1 SVHSGTTASS
11 AGPTGPS
18 GSTGLD
24 GSRSGFAGSDSAGP
38 ARQGDFGPLGSAAP
52 SVYSALSTHSN
63 HPARAAEFASPAG
76 SPDIMDLDI
85 AVTEDRRRGIMAR
98 LLGRSRTPPVRFF
111 TVHVDP
117 EDLAFVLGRA
127 QDRVRT
133 TPPLR
138 HSAPVLHLNR
148 AYREHALDNAD
159 EQGSPR
165 HDVDDG
171 HSHEPTY
178 ADAQTS
184 PVPTVLTYP
193 SPGHVSINGS
203 APLEVTMDQNIPTI
217 PSESSGRSPRNRSA
231 FDGRASTRSLTRST
245 PIPSAFYSPF
255 RGTGLSRPSEPFTSQ
270 PAGLLHAPGNPGPS
284 TLGLGRA
291 RGDGQHPSNAPTDH
305 RNISGA
311 EAGQP
316 RLEVASGGDTLSHDV
331 AAFRHRS
338 TDAQASPDSNS
349 HPEVNDAVPAVVQ
362 AACCAKEVELTHL
375 SFSEIR
381 VKENGPFVERKLQI
395 RVGTRSQLNDSL
407 PEPFDKGLN
416 RACTAGKARED
427 ELTQLSVDCHQYRI
441 RGGVYSGEDVLERI
455 FLDLRPILRRFLEVD
470 VIFKEEDRT
479 LGSAGVTEI
488 QSLIAGEFSHLSRV
502 RLEGKTT
509 TIRLLSFPLQNLRT
523 LEVLTSLTEAD
534 CRRLLELC
542 SDKLTVLVAGPI
554 DCVNGNYLAE
564 QSRESTGVRSLTS
577 RAYPSTMRISSPLPC
592 KQLLA
597 DIPSDLVDLHF
608 RLTNAHWLV
617 DVQGIFDN
625 KGQACQWT
633 LHLI

>member
-38 ARQGDFGPLGSAAP
+38 ARQGDSGPLGSAAP

-171 HSHEPTY
+171 HSHGPTY

-193 SPGHVSINGS
+193 SPGHVSVNGS
-203 APLEVTMDQNIPTI
+203 ASLGVTMDPNIPTI
-217 PSESSGRSPRNRSA
+217 PSESFGGSPRNRSA
-231 FDGRASTRSLTRST
+231 FDGRVSTRSLTRST

-255 RGTGLSRPSEPFTSQ
+255 RGTGLSRPSESPIGR
-270 PAGLLHAPGNPGPS
+270 PAGLLLATSDPGPS

-291 RGDGQHPSNAPTDH
+291 RADNLQPSNAPTDH
-305 RNISGA
+305 RNASGA
-311 EAGQP
+311 ETGSFGGNTSSHGA
-316 RLEVASGGDTLSHDV
+316 VASQPP
-331 AAFRHRS
+331 F
-338 TDAQASPDSNS
+338 TDARPASSPDINYRSES
-349 HPEVNDAVPAVVQ
+349 DAVPDVIQ
-362 AACCAKEVELTHL
+362 AGDFTYLSFQISEVDNGLSVELKL
-375 SFSEIR
+375 S
-381 VKENGPFVERKLQI
+381 I
-395 RVGTRSQLNDSL
+395 RVGR
-407 PEPFDKGLN
+407 K
-416 RACTAGKARED
+416 
-427 ELTQLSVDCHQYRI
+427 TQLLGNSLGLFSERLRDVCFLCEKHRSKLELLELGFHESPIIGGPAAGQDALDTVLLSLTPFVSSVHKVFIIFNADDDTQSRMAATGNSRREI
-441 RGGVYSGEDVLERI
+441 RDALSGL
-455 FLDLRPILRRFLEVD
+455 RFL
-470 VIFKEEDRT
+470 
-479 LGSAGVTEI
+479 
-488 QSLIAGEFSHLSRV
+488 
-502 RLEGKTT
+502 RLEGNTT
-509 TIRLLSFPLQNLRT
+509 AARLHTFPLESLR
-523 LEVLTSLTEAD
+523 V
-534 CRRLLELC
+534 LELVAEATERDIGAILVQC
-542 SDKLTVLVAGPI
+542 SKLAVLFAGP
-554 DCVNGNYLAE
+554 VMSSASQNYFPR
-564 QSRESTGVRSLTS
+564 SRDPNISYPSVMQLHS
-577 RAYPSTMRISSPLPC
+577 AYPC
-592 KQLLA
+592 EELLA
-597 DIPSDLVDLHF
+597 DLPSSIDLRF
-608 RLTNAHWLV
+608 TLTDAHSLPKI
-617 DVQGIFDN
+617 QKYFSTDN
-625 KGQACQWT
+625 EWS
-633 LHLI
+633 LIII